1 MHRAGERK
9 VEPLG
14 LRRVFLLKLRKLLSF
29 FFFAQLT
36 CVLVLLLAFQIL
48 IHLEKKTV
56 PL

>member
-14 LRRVFLLKLRKLLSF
+14 LRRVFLLKLRKFLS